1 MWWNWYGFKPQMLN
15 RRTEPF
21 SFLFRDGKNNFEK
34 IKNMITKDDLKK
46 AFEQGERY
54 DYRVTKAQC
63 FNRWYNQNYLD
74 SEKCKICKH
83 SDQKHYKNCLNCIE
97 HLNFTK

>member
-1 MWWNWYGFKPQMLN
+1 MTF
-15 RRTEPF
+15 
-21 SFLFRDGKNNFEK
+21 
-34 IKNMITKDDLKK
+34 TKEDLKR

-74 SEKCKICKH
+74 AEKCKNCKY
-83 SDQKHYKNCLNCIE
+83 SEQKHYKNCLNCIGHSDFQPNVDAMKSSGNRRANLSNE
-97 HLNFTK
+97 IKVK

>member
-1 MWWNWYGFKPQMLN
+1 
-15 RRTEPF
+15 
-21 SFLFRDGKNNFEK
+21 
-34 IKNMITKDDLKK
+34 MITKNDLKK

-74 SEKCKICKH
+74 AEKCKNCKY
-83 SDQKHYKNCLNCIE
+83 SEQKHYKNCLNCIE
-97 HLNFTK
+97 HSNFTKCMSNVALHRPYQEERTSKNPEASR

>member
-1 MWWNWYGFKPQMLN
+1 
-15 RRTEPF
+15 
-21 SFLFRDGKNNFEK
+21 
-34 IKNMITKDDLKK
+34 MITKDDLKK

-74 SEKCKICKH
+74 AEKCKNCKH
-83 SDQKHYKNCLNCIE
+83 SEQKHYKNCLNCIE
-97 HLNFTK
+97 HSNFTK

>member
-1 MWWNWYGFKPQMLN
+1 MPNDYAMSG
-15 RRTEPF
+15 
-21 SFLFRDGKNNFEK
+21 GKNNFEK

-74 SEKCKICKH
+74 AENYKDGELDGFIDWWHNGQLKINSKII
-83 SDQKHYKNCLNCIE
+83 KTE
-97 HLNFTK
+97 

>member
-1 MWWNWYGFKPQMLN
+1 MSG
-15 RRTEPF
+15 
-21 SFLFRDGKNNFEK
+21 GKNNFEK

-63 FNRWYNQNYLD
+63 FA
-74 SEKCKICKH
+74 KIISFK
-83 SDQKHYKNCLNCIE
+83 K
-97 HLNFTK
+97 

>member
-1 MWWNWYGFKPQMLN
+1 MASSYVQGGM
-15 RRTEPF
+15 R
-21 SFLFRDGKNNFEK
+21 GKNNFEK
-34 IKNMITKDDLKK
+34 IKNMITKGDLKK

-74 SEKCKICKH
+74 AEKCKNCKH
-83 SDQKHYKNCLNCIE
+83 SDQKHYKNCLNCVE